1 MRRYDLT
8 PEAQR
13 DLDAIAEYIAIEANV
28 QRAISVLKDFR
39 DAFRMLGDNPGMG
52 HYREDLLD
60 RRYKFWA
67 VHSYVIAY
75 RWETTP
81 IQIIAI
87 VHGARDL
94 DAFLARRDM

>member
-8 PEAQR
+8 ADAQR
-13 DLDAIAEYIAIEANV
+13 DLNAIADYIATEGTVDHAV
-28 QRAISVLKDFR
+28 RVLLELR
-39 DAFRMLGDNPGMG
+39 EAFRMLGEMPGMG

-60 RRYKFWA
+60 RRYKFWS
-67 VHSYVIAY
+67 VRSYLIVY
-75 RWETTP
+75 RWEATP

-94 DAFLARRDM
+94 DAFLSRRDG